1 MTTQTL
7 TALRQLKLGGM
18 ANALQ
23 SQLEQIGTYEGLA
36 FTKRLALLVEQE
48 CLSHEQRKQ
57 ERLIRQAR
65 FKLASCVQDIH
76 CGDQPATDRSMVC
89 QHRRQHPR
97 RRHPGPTD
105 AQRTPASTQGGIHAQ
120 DTQPIDGR

>member
-48 CLSHEQRKQ
+48 CLSGEQRKQ

-65 FKLASCVQDIH
+65 FKLASCVQDI
-76 CGDQPATDRSMVC
+76 DY
-89 QHRRQHPR
+89 QHPR